1 MALQGRTQTIN
12 CTDCSIVDNIRVC
25 QFNYDINSDEP
36 ENMNMT
42 RSILDMNKYKAC
54 RVQVAKD
61 QAAFE
66 EAAFKFQDELIAQ
79 KNAATEGGEK

>member
-1 MALQGRTQTIN
+1 MALQGKTQMIN
-12 CTDCSIVDNIRVC
+12 CYEYSVIGETRIC
-25 QFNYDINSDEP
+25 QFNLDINSEEP
-36 ENMNMT
+36 ESMSIS
-42 RSILDMNKYKAC
+42 RSVLDMPKYKENRA
-54 RVQVAKD
+54 QVMKD